1 MRSYVEIWLQEP
13 KNVTRKVLAHRP
25 EKTLVSFLVLRDA
38 FVRLFVNCSE

>member
-25 EKTLVSFLVLRDA
+25 YRLVHKPS
-38 FVRLFVNCSE
+38 S